1 MKISA
6 LKAVV
11 VGLGSI
17 GVRHLNNLYTLG
29 VRELGA
35 VRTRNL
41 PPPAQIIPKN
51 VQLFQS
57 LDQALKQ
64 NFDLVVVANPTSL
77 HLKTLVRALKAGCH
91 IYVEKPVAHEKRHLS
106 GLMRCV
112 DSRGPRVLVGCQ
124 LRMHPGLRKIEEWMQ
139 QGRLGKI
146 YSVQVD
152 LGEYLP
158 DWHPWE
164 DYRQSYA
171 ARADQGGGVIL
182 TLIHELD
189 YLHWLFG
196 KPRSV
201 FAIGGHRTSLEVTA
215 EDTALISFETEQ
227 GICVQLRMDYW
238 RKPPVR
244 HMNIVAEKAIVD
256 WDYPARL
263 TTLQQNGH
271 LLEEVILA
279 PSWDRNELFLSM
291 MKEFIE
297 GIPGGS
303 IPRVTLQ
310 EGIDVLNT
318 ALAARQSL
326 QTGRQVRL

>member
-1 MKISA
+1 MSTSA
-6 LKAVV
+6 LKALV

-17 GVRHLNNLYTLG
+17 GIRHLNNLHALG
-29 VRELGA
+29 IRELGA

-41 PPPAQIIPKN
+41 PPPVQIVPENIS
-51 VQLFQS
+51 VFQS
-57 LDQALKQ
+57 LDHALRQ

-77 HLKTLVRALKAGCH
+77 HLKTLTAALRAGCH
-91 IYVEKPVAHEKRHLS
+91 VYVEKPVAHEKRHLS
-106 GLMRCV
+106 GLTRYV
-112 DSRGPRVLVGCQ
+112 DPRGPRVLVGCQ
-124 LRMHPGLRKIEEWMQ
+124 LRMHLGLRKIEEWMQ

-189 YLHWLFG
+189 YLYWLFG
-196 KPRSV
+196 KPKSV
-201 FAIGGHRTSLEVTA
+201 FAVGGHRTSLEVTA
-215 EDTALISFETEQ
+215 EDTALISFETER
-227 GICVQLRMDYW
+227 GVCVQLRMDYW

-244 HMNIVAEKAIVD
+244 HMNIVAEKGIVD
-256 WDYPARL
+256 WDYPSRL
-263 TTLQQNGH
+263 TTLKQDGH
-271 LLEEVILA
+271 ILEEVSLA
-279 PSWDRNELFLSM
+279 PSWDRNELFLSL

-297 GIPGGS
+297 GIPSES

-310 EGIDVLNT
+310 DGVDVLNM
-318 ALAARQSL
+318 ALAAKQSL

>member
-1 MKISA
+1 MKA
-6 LKAVV
+6 LV

-17 GVRHLNNLYTLG
+17 GVRHLNNLHTLG
-29 VRELGA
+29 IRELAA

-41 PPPAQIIPKN
+41 PPPAEIIPKDIAI
-51 VQLFQS
+51 FQD
-57 LDQALKQ
+57 LDLALSQK
-64 NFDLVVVANPTSL
+64 FDLVVVANPTSL
-77 HLKTLVRALKAGCH
+77 HLETLVRALKAGSH
-91 IYVEKPVAHEKRHLS
+91 VYVEKPIAHEKRQLPELTRYIT
-106 GLMRCV
+106 GYPTLN
-112 DSRGPRVLVGCQ
+112 GPKVLVGCQ
-124 LRMHPGLRKIEEWMQ
+124 LRMHPGLQKIEEWIKQ
-139 QGRLGKI
+139 DKLGKI

-196 KPRSV
+196 KPKSV
-201 FAIGGHRTSLEVTA
+201 FAIGGQRTSLEVTA
-215 EDTALISFETEQ
+215 EDTALITFETERN
-227 GICVQLRMDYW
+227 ICVQLRMDYW

-244 HMNIVAEKAIVD
+244 HMNIVAEKGVVD

-263 TTLQQNGH
+263 TTLKQNGRIVDEIE
-271 LLEEVILA
+271 L
-279 PSWDRNELFLSM
+279 PPTWDRNELFLAM

-297 GIPGGS
+297 ALPRES
-303 IPRVTLQ
+303 TPRVTLRD
-310 EGIDVLNT
+310 GIDVLNT
-318 ALAARQSL
+318 ALAAKKSL
-326 QTGRQVRL
+326 QTHQQISL